1 MGCSC
6 GTFREEPLARPCVAQ
21 AEPSSTAFAPHQEGS
36 RDPAFVHGIC
46 SGSHQQ
52 RLPHTKR
59 VPETPPSCMA
69 SARAG
74 FSFWRID
81 MQASPR
87 HPADSS
93 ARNTIETVFWLRR
106 NEVWPGTLNATS

>member
-6 GTFREEPLARPCVAQ
+6 GTFREEPLARPCL
-21 AEPSSTAFAPHQEGS
+21 PKRSP
-36 RDPAFVHGIC
+36 
-46 SGSHQQ
+46 HQQ